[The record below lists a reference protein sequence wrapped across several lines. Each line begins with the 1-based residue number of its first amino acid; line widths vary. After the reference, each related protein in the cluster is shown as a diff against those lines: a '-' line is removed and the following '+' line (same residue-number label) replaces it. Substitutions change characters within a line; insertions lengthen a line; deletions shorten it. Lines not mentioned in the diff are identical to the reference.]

1 MYMKNKVTT
10 KYKHKHMKNKTLRK
24 KGGGYSFDNANNDQQ
39 PIVKIRNNEKYETEI
54 FSTEIEKLS
63 SQLLDKKEHLFIEK
77 VSMDSIVKTIDKPF
91 VTSTSVNS
99 NIPVQQSQPQ
109 QQENLLLSYL
119 GEGKHLQKGRIARS
133 QLKIQPQTSYS
144 QNPPTKPPLL
154 NEFDYH
160 SPQTQGG
167 GVAGYNNKITNIM
180 YSLYPN
186 IFKGVKMNNADIDY
200 KNLPSICNFIN
211 YININ
216 YKSPEIIINMCLKIF
231 LLNDYLYN
239 ICQFQPCNINLNN
252 ITILPVT
259 IDGENID
266 IPIYLFN
273 TGNNI
278 TPTLSYIDESGS
290 KYIRII
296 YDKHDKGDPENKD
309 KDYEINNYGILMR
322 HYYDL
327 NSKIKITA
335 NNDIL
340 VDDNIFNN
348 ELITYIMNPILG
360 KSSKCDTIYSLPS
373 SIIDTNYEAYN
384 EYPLNSNDY
393 YNIVVLR
400 IITDTLSKSNNPEV
414 PSNFDRNKFYNL
426 YFEIIN
432 KNIENFTGGDE
443 IIRNLNKYI
452 QYIMTPLILSNNT
465 NDTKKS
471 ENQISILPSI
481 VN

>member
-24 KGGGYSFDNANNDQQ
+24 KGGGYSFDNENNDQQ
-39 PIVKIRNNEKYETEI
+39 SIVKIRNNEKYETER

-63 SQLLDKKEHLFIEK
+63 SQLLDKKEHLFLEK
-77 VSMDSIVKTIDKPF
+77 VSMDSILNKIDKTFAPA
-91 VTSTSVNS
+91 TSINS
-99 NIPVQQSQPQ
+99 NIPVQQSQSQ
-109 QQENLLLSYL
+109 QQENPLLSYL
-119 GEGKHLQKGRIARS
+119 GEGRNFQKHRRARS
-133 QLKIQPQTSYS
+133 QLNIEPQTNYS
-144 QNPPTKPPLL
+144 QPTQTKPPLL
-154 NEFDYH
+154 DEFDYH
-160 SPQTQGG
+160 SPPTQGG
-167 GVAGYNNKITNIM
+167 SGGGGAGYTNKITNIM

-216 YKSPEIIINMCLKIF
+216 YNSPEIIINMCLKIF

-259 IDGENID
+259 IDDKNID

-296 YDKHDKGDPENKD
+296 YNKGGPKNKD

-327 NSKIKITA
+327 NSNIKITE
-335 NNDIL
+335 NNEIL

-348 ELITYIMNPILG
+348 ELITYIMNPLVEN
-360 KSSKCDTIYSLPS
+360 SKTCDPSYSVTS

-400 IITDTLSKSNNPEV
+400 MITDTLSQSNNSGV

-432 KNIENFTGGDE
+432 KNIDNFTGRDE
-443 IIRNLNKYI
+443 IIRHLNKYI
-452 QYIMTPLILSNNT
+452 QYIMTPLILTNNT
-465 NDTKKS
+465 NDSKKS